1 MFLAQAIYEENIQ
14 CIQHNYEEKVV
25 FNIKIN
31 VKMRSSLANAKK
43 HFLTNLF
50 LCVKLYIKE
59 GSMPLIYCVDCFVL
73 GERGNR
79 FFVLSFLCLL
89 APVVYV
95 PWTLVF
101 FQSFLRYILTLFAH
115 RKYKAKC

>member
-1 MFLAQAIYEENIQ
+1 MFLAQAIHEENIQ

-25 FNIKIN
+25 
-31 VKMRSSLANAKK
+31 
-43 HFLTNLF
+43 
-50 LCVKLYIKE
+50 
-59 GSMPLIYCVDCFVL
+59 LIYCVDCFVL